1 MLHSERLPST
11 SFGRKGRCLAMRCLA
26 AAALLGGTTGCQ
38 ALRDLSPID
47 FAGGRVMF
55 HLLPSGFIKAIDRPV
70 FAAAEEAELGDDER
84 VLGVVGRKGS
94 ARAYPVK
101 RIKTRDIVNDVLDGE
116 PIAVTW

>member
-1 MLHSERLPST
+1 MLHGERSPAF
-11 SFGRKGRCLAMRCLA
+11 SFVRNGRARAMRCLA
-26 AAALLGGTTGCQ
+26 AAALLVGTAGCQ

-70 FAAAEEAELGDDER
+70 FAAAGASGVADDER
-84 VLGVVGRKGS
+84 VLGVVGRDGS

-101 RIKTRDIVNDVLDGE
+101 LLEPRDIVNDVLDGE